1 MDFAPDLVRK
11 GIAMRGIALVLC
23 LFATLA
29 AAQTGCSAAPA
40 PATAAAAAPSYRPAE
55 LSGVFARIRA
65 ARAEGKTPL
74 AIFDIDGTILDT
86 AARTRDIFAAA
97 LDGPGA
103 VVTPEKPELA
113 ARIRQLPLAD
123 YADEPE
129 STLARVGIVDTA
141 FVRALKTRWNQDFFS
156 NRYLLRDT
164 AIPGAPAYLD
174 SLHAAGCMIVY
185 CTGRDAPR
193 MLGGTAASLLDR
205 GFPVGIPRTQL
216 VMKPDK
222 AIPDFDYK
230 KAALADFAL
239 LGTVVAVYENE
250 PRNINLLHSSF
261 PSALAYYVDTKHST
275 GAPPVDPGIVWVQ
288 NYLAPDR

>member
-1 MDFAPDLVRK
+1 
-11 GIAMRGIALVLC
+11 MRGIALVLC
-23 LFATLA
+23 LLAGLA
-29 AAQTGCSAAPA
+29 AAQSGCSAAPA
-40 PATAAAAAPSYRPAE
+40 PAAAAPSYRPAE

-86 AARTRDIFAAA
+86 APRTRDIFAAA

-123 YADEPE
+123 YADAPE

-156 NRYLLRDT
+156 NRFLLRDT
-164 AIPGAPAYLD
+164 AIPGAPAYVD

-193 MLGGTAASLLDR
+193 MLGGTAAALLDR

-222 AIPDFDYK
+222 AISDFDFK

-250 PRNINLLHSSF
+250 PHNINLLHTTF
-261 PSALAYYVDTKHST
+261 PSALAYYVDTKHSA

-288 NYLAPDR
+288 DFLAQDR